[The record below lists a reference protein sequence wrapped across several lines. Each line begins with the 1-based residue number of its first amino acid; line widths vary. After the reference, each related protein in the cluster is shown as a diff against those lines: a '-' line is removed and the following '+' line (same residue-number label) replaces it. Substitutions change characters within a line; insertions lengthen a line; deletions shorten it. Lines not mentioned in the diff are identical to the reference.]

1 VIQNLGQSPP
11 LRGLHAK
18 TLSFYRCRCSHP
30 FYHCVEVKDRFAVSS
45 PLQMYYT
52 MSQPGAHGWIPPL
65 IPLHWTLVQNIKRD
79 PFEQAV
85 GVQQKATMSFR
96 KRIGCSGNCVSIR
109 LEHVA
114 VGQQLRLEWFETLKA
129 FPPMQPSAGYQ
140 PHAGLDRIK
149 SNAGHPSE

>member
-1 VIQNLGQSPP
+1 MRCWLPLRGLRVIQNLGQSPP

-85 GVQQKATMSFR
+85 GVQQKATMS
-96 KRIGCSGNCVSIR
+96 
-109 LEHVA
+109 
-114 VGQQLRLEWFETLKA
+114 
-129 FPPMQPSAGYQ
+129 
-140 PHAGLDRIK
+140 
-149 SNAGHPSE
+149 